1 MELNERILEAAI
13 MNELVCNQVP
23 VKVFLMNG
31 FQLQGTIA
39 RYDRLVI
46 VLHSGDGQQ
55 IIYKHSISSIT
66 PQSTLKSTQPKLIRR
81 ILYENV

>member
-1 MELNERILEAAI
+1 MELNERSVELAI
-13 MNELVCNQVP
+13 MEELVKDKVP

-46 VLHSGDGQQ
+46 VLQSDDGQQ

-66 PQSTLKSTQPKLIRR
+66 PASTLQSAQHKK
-81 ILYENV
+81 

>member
-1 MELNERILEAAI
+1 MELNERSVELAI
-13 MNELVCNQVP
+13 MEELVKDKVP

-39 RYDRLVI
+39 RYDLLVI
-46 VLHSGDGQQ
+46 VLQSGDGQQ

-66 PQSTLKSTQPKLIRR
+66 PQSTLKSAQPKK
-81 ILYENV
+81 

>member
-1 MELNERILEAAI
+1 MELNERSVELAI
-13 MNELVCNQVP
+13 MEELVKDKVP

-31 FQLQGTIA
+31 FQVQGTIA

-66 PQSTLKSTQPKLIRR
+66 PQSTLKSAQPKS
-81 ILYENV
+81 

>member
-1 MELNERILEAAI
+1 MELNERSVELAI
-13 MNELVCNQVP
+13 MGELVKDKVP

-66 PQSTLKSTQPKLIRR
+66 PQSTLKSAQPK
-81 ILYENV
+81 

>member
-39 RYDRLVI
+39 RYDRLMI

-55 IIYKHSISSIT
+55 IIYKHSLSSIT
-66 PQSTLKSTQPKLIRR
+66 PLKILRAAQPK
-81 ILYENV
+81 N

>member
-1 MELNERILEAAI
+1 MELNERRVELAI
-13 MNELVCNQVP
+13 MEELVKDKVP

-46 VLHSGDGQQ
+46 VLQNDDGQQ

-66 PQSTLKSTQPKLIRR
+66 PQSTLKSAQLK
-81 ILYENV
+81 

>member
-1 MELNERILEAAI
+1 MELNERRVELAI
-13 MNELVCNQVP
+13 MEELVKDKVP
-23 VKVFLMNG
+23 VKVFLVNG

-46 VLHSGDGQQ
+46 VLQSDDGQQ

-66 PQSTLKSTQPKLIRR
+66 PQSTLKSAQPKS
-81 ILYENV
+81 

>member
-1 MELNERILEAAI
+1 MELTERSVELAI
-13 MNELVCNQVP
+13 MEELVKDKVP

-31 FQLQGTIA
+31 FQVQGTIA

-66 PQSTLKSTQPKLIRR
+66 PQSTLKSAQPK
-81 ILYENV
+81 

>member
-1 MELNERILEAAI
+1 MELNERSVELAI
-13 MNELVCNQVP
+13 MEELVKDKVP
-23 VKVFLMNG
+23 VIVFLMNG
-31 FQLQGTIA
+31 FQLKGTIA

-66 PQSTLKSTQPKLIRR
+66 PQSALKSAQPK
-81 ILYENV
+81 